1 MAEEVCPVELRD
13 PQLRE
18 AVLVH
23 CRAERIEPPGRVD
36 WIIGSARAV
45 FEQRFCDRTLS
56 RLDQACAEALE
67 RLVADNGA
75 ESVSGR
81 ALLAELKADPGQ
93 VGLETLLRE
102 VDKLAAVRA
111 LGLPAQLFT
120 DASEKLVEA
129 WRARA
134 LHPPLGPAR
143 GATAGPADVL
153 AALCPLRASEI
164 TDALVRLLIGLI
176 HWINARADQRVERE
190 LTEDLRRVCGK
201 EAILYRLAEAPVA
214 HPDDTVRAALFP
226 VVREKTLRELVREAK
241 ANEDVFQARV
251 RTVLRGLLQ
260 PLPADAAA
268 AVRRV
273 GVRLPQHRLP
283 AGDASTCAARA
294 LRRRGWQDPLLRR
307 RRRSPSTGWCPE
319 PGVTRWSTTVDG
331 LSGSRMSCVC
341 WSRCGIPCDAGRS
354 TWGAN
359 RWRDPDDDLPGDFET
374 TREVHYAA
382 IRRPPTRPR

>member
-1 MAEEVCPVELRD
+1 LAEEVCPVELRD

-134 LHPPLGPAR
+134 LHSYPSDLRAAPRPVRL
-143 GATAGPADVL
+143 TFL
-153 AALCPLRASEI
+153 AALCPLRAPEI

-241 ANEDVFQARV
+241 ANEDAFQARV
-251 RTVLRGLLQ
+251 RTVLRGTFSNHYRRMLPPLLAALEFGCHNTAYRPVMQ
-260 PLPADAAA
+260 ALALLARYAGVDGKTRFFADADM
-268 AVRRV
+268 VPID
-273 GVRLPQHRLP
+273 GVVP
-283 AGDASTCAARA
+283 RA
-294 LRRRGWQDPLLRR
+294 
-307 RRRSPSTGWCPE
+307 
-319 PGVTRWSTTVDG
+319 
-331 LSGSRMSCVC
+331 
-341 WSRCGIPCDAGRS
+341 
-354 TWGAN
+354 
-359 RWRDPDDDLPGDFET
+359 WRDAVVDDPRPG
-374 TREVHYAA
+374 
-382 IRRPPTRPR
+382 